1 MYECLYEILFL
12 GDVIVRVVKK
22 YSIVYWI
29 NEMYGFF
36 FNFRCKNYKMLMFK
50 LEEDDFKFGFDF
62 GDIRL
67 GKVLY
72 YLMYLIE
79 VNCCIKV
86 YFLVVE
92 DWFRK
97 INVDFG
103 YFYFIISW

>member
-29 NEMYGFF
+29 NEMYGFVF
-36 FNFRCKNYKMLMFK
+36 SFRCKNYKMLMFK
-50 LEEDDFKFGFDF
+50 LEEDDFKFDFDF

-86 YFLVVE
+86 YFLVVV